1 MQVTTVQTPDVNQSN
16 SFYWTNR
23 PPLAS
28 SPFVKLPLG
37 SIRPGGWLKHQ
48 LDLMTDG
55 LVVEAGQATVSPT
68 TSNPVSEIRRL
79 FRPGKHDAP
88 VRQSGAKR
96 KCPAAVV
103 GPHRIAQF
111 EDDHVPTLLQIDLHR
126 LAS

>member
-68 TSNPVSEIRRL
+68 TSNPVSEIRNPPAIPPGEAR
-79 FRPGKHDAP
+79 RP
-88 VRQSGAKR
+88 RQAKWR
-96 KCPAAVV
+96 ETQMSSRSSWTPPYCSV
-103 GPHRIAQF
+103 
-111 EDDHVPTLLQIDLHR
+111 
-126 LAS
+126 